1 MPGAVADL
9 ARPGAGRVAP
19 TALGLRSG
27 EPTRASATRAAAQA
41 PFRSGAS
48 RFGELELDVFWQPD
62 ADVARARVRVR
73 NTGARPRA
81 LEAVVLELAWSGAA
95 LPVVRYLK
103 QGWQSWSYTGSRLL
117 DAQGDPPFLS
127 GPWLRGL
134 HHAAG
139 ELPPERAGWHE
150 SHLVLALGGV
160 PGPACCVGVE
170 ERGRSFATLYA
181 KREDGA
187 IRIAVEWRVDAE
199 LPPGAALELEPLHV
213 ALGDD
218 AGELLEAFADGYG
231 RSAGARVWRPFV
243 AGWCSWYYAFHD
255 VREDDVLRN
264 LDALAAAQGEIP
276 VDVVQLDDGFQRAV
290 GDWLATNAKF
300 PRGLAPL
307 AEAIRS
313 AGFAAGLW
321 TAPFCGVRESELFAK
336 HPDWWLRQP
345 DGSGELLRGLL
356 HPAWSADASV
366 YVLDAARPDVLA
378 HLEETFTA
386 LAGMGFQYLKL
397 DFLYAE
403 ALASASADPTLARA
417 ARLRRGLEAIRRGAG
432 EESFLLG
439 CGCPLGAAVGVVDG
453 MRIGPD
459 VAPHWLPEDALRIP
473 EIAETLPST
482 RSALR
487 SSLARAWMHRR
498 LWSNDPDCLL
508 VRGSD
513 TQLTADERSALA
525 AVIAT
530 TGGVAVFSDD
540 LTRLGAGERAL
551 LAGALR
557 CARAVDTAGL
567 PGVVRVPELLRD
579 EIPGRALANDGADPI
594 LALLNPGDAASSLRV
609 GAVDA
614 SDAHAIESGIGG
626 AALRGAE
633 LELPP
638 HAGSLLRVRR
648 RHRFAVFCDFDGT
661 FSVQDVGATLAARHG
676 GSRRPAVWA
685 RYERGEIRAWDYNLE
700 ILDGLALPE
709 SELETFLRS
718 EVALDPGA
726 RDLLD
731 WCAERD
737 VPFRVLSDGFDWNLN
752 RLQALHGV
760 SFAYTANHMRYERGR
775 WRIRAGWPDPSCGC
789 GTGTCKGGFI
799 RAFRAAH
806 PGAFLVHV
814 GNGRVSDMCGAL
826 AADAAFAKDSLA
838 QELTRRGIAFRP
850 FETLHDVIPGL
861 AALWRE
867 HDSGAPLR

>member
-19 TALGLRSG
+19 TALGIRAG
-27 EPTRASATRAAAQA
+27 EPTRAAEERAASRA
-41 PFRSGAS
+41 PFRSGS
-48 RFGELELDVFWQPD
+48 TRFGELALEVFWQPD
-62 ADVARARVRVR
+62 ADRARARVRVR
-73 NTGARPRA
+73 NTGARPQP
-81 LEAVVLELAWSGAA
+81 LGAVLLELDWSGCA

-103 QGWQSWSYTGSRLL
+103 QGWQSWSDTGSREL
-117 DAQGDPPFLS
+117 DPQGEPAFRS

-134 HHAAG
+134 HHATG
-139 ELPPERAGWHE
+139 EVPSDRAGWHE
-150 SHLVLALGGV
+150 SHLVLALGGA
-160 PGPACCVGVE
+160 PGPACCIGVE
-170 ERGRSFATLYA
+170 ERGRSFAVLYA
-181 KREDGA
+181 RREAEA
-187 IRIAVEWRVDAE
+187 IRIAVEWRIDAL
-199 LPPGAALELEPLHV
+199 LPAGAELELEPLHV

-218 AGELLEAFADGYG
+218 ASALLEAFADGYG
-231 RSAGARVWRPFV
+231 RGAGARVWRPFV

-276 VDVVQLDDGFQRAV
+276 IDVVQLDDGYQRAV

-307 AEAIRS
+307 AEAIRA
-313 AGFAAGLW
+313 AGFAPGLW

-336 HPDWWLRQP
+336 HPDWWLRQS
-345 DGSGELLRGLL
+345 DGSGEPLRGLL
-356 HPAWSADASV
+356 HPVWSADASV
-366 YVLDAARPDVLA
+366 YVLDASRPEVIL
-378 HLEETFTA
+378 HLEQLFAA

-397 DFLYAE
+397 DFLYTQ
-403 ALASASADPTLARA
+403 ALAAAAADPALAPA

-439 CGCPLGAAVGVVDG
+439 CGCPLGPAVGVVDG

-459 VAPHWLPEDALRIP
+459 VAPHWLPEDALSLP

-482 RSALR
+482 RGALR

-498 LWSNDPDCLL
+498 LWSNDPDCLM
-508 VRGSD
+508 VRASD
-513 TQLTADERSALA
+513 TRLSADERRALA
-525 AVIAT
+525 AVVAT

-540 LTRLGAGERAL
+540 LSRLGAEERAL
-551 LAGALR
+551 LAGALQS
-557 CARAVDTAGL
+557 ARAADTAGL

-579 EIPGRALANDGADPI
+579 EIPGLARASDGADPL
-594 LALLNPGDAASSLRV
+594 LALLNPGDAPREQPLAEAG
-609 GAVDA
+609 GAVHGVDA
-614 SDAHAIESGIGG
+614 CCGG
-626 AALRGAE
+626 EAPRGARIA
-633 LELPP
+633 LP
-638 HAGSLLRVRR
+638 ARSGRLLRVRR
-648 RHRFAVFCDFDGT
+648 RYRLAVFCDFDGT

-676 GSRRPAVWA
+676 GPRRPAVWA
-685 RYERGEIRAWDYNLE
+685 SYERGEIRAWDYNLA

-709 SELETFLRS
+709 RALETFLRA

-731 WCAERD
+731 WCAAQG

-760 SFAYTANHMRYERGR
+760 SFAYTANHLRYERGR
-775 WRIRAGWPDPSCGC
+775 WRIRAGWPDPDCGC

-806 PGAFLVHV
+806 PGACLVHV
-814 GNGRVSDMCGAL
+814 GNGRVSDLCGAL
-826 AADAAFAKDSLA
+826 AADVAFAKDSLA
-838 QELTRRGIAFRP
+838 QELARRGVGFRP
-850 FETLHDVIPGL
+850 FATLHDVIPGL
-861 AALWRE
+861 TALRQQHAAE
-867 HDSGAPLR
+867 APLR